1 MATVSISKSAIFELI
16 MAALEAYAIKHDR
29 ESKVAIET
37 FAHLWG
43 SHNKRLPFKCNVEH
57 ISVET
62 SAKRR
67 RDSVSSQYISLDLKK
82 DIARV
87 FGEGYNHLGNF
98 HTHPYFK
105 DEDKNKNKNKNKK
118 DNTYTANK
126 IRTKKLFNFSDQDH
140 LSEINESTIEIGKH
154 SFSVALVMTVFSM
167 ERADDRADGYIDSNL
182 YELSLGNIKLWLKAQ
197 VFDHK
202 EKSGLTDDELNDFS
216 MYGLDASNYD
226 DHDTLPVPVT
236 TDIDCDFLYSGTYL
250 EGFGRL
256 EIDDTE
262 STYKD
267 TKSTEKRFYHTV

>member
-105 DEDKNKNKNKNKK
+105 DEDKK
-118 DNTYTANK
+118 DNKYTANK
-126 IRTKKLFNFSDQDH
+126 IRTEKLFNFSDQDH

-197 VFDHK
+197 VFEHK
-202 EKSGLTDDELNDFS
+202 KKSCLTDDELNNFS
-216 MYGLDASNYD
+216 TYGLDASDYG

-250 EGFGRL
+250 EGFGRVV
-256 EIDDTE
+256 IGDKKA
-262 STYKD
+262 TYKD
-267 TKSTEKRFYHTV
+267 TKSAEKRFYHTV

>member
-1 MATVSISKSAIFELI
+1 MATISITKSALFELI

-67 RDSVSSQYISLDLKK
+67 RDSVSTQYISLDLKK

-105 DEDKNKNKNKNKK
+105 NEDKKNNK
-118 DNTYTANK
+118 YTANK

-140 LSEINESTIEIGKH
+140 RSEINEPIIEVGKH
-154 SFSVALVMTVFSM
+154 SFSVALVMTVFAM
-167 ERADDRADGYIDSNL
+167 ERADDRSDGYIESNL

-197 VFDHK
+197 VFEHK
-202 EKSGLTDDELNDFS
+202 EKSCLTDYELNDFS
-216 MYGLDASNYD
+216 MYGLDASDYNNY
-226 DHDTLPVPVT
+226 DTLPVPIT
-236 TDIDCDFLYSGTYL
+236 TDINCDFLPLGTYL

-256 EIDDTE
+256 VIDDKEAVYINTE
-262 STYKD
+262 LA
-267 TKSTEKRFYHTV
+267 EKRFCHSV

>member
-1 MATVSISKSAIFELI
+1 MATISISKSAIFELI

-67 RDSVSSQYISLDLKK
+67 RDSVSTQYISLDLKK

-105 DEDKNKNKNKNKK
+105 DEDK
-118 DNTYTANK
+118 
-126 IRTKKLFNFSDQDH
+126 
-140 LSEINESTIEIGKH
+140 
-154 SFSVALVMTVFSM
+154 
-167 ERADDRADGYIDSNL
+167 
-182 YELSLGNIKLWLKAQ
+182 
-197 VFDHK
+197 
-202 EKSGLTDDELNDFS
+202 
-216 MYGLDASNYD
+216 
-226 DHDTLPVPVT
+226 
-236 TDIDCDFLYSGTYL
+236 
-250 EGFGRL
+250 
-256 EIDDTE
+256 
-262 STYKD
+262 
-267 TKSTEKRFYHTV
+267 